1 MCNMH
6 TSPISSVF
14 KCKARNSNTHITTNQ
29 NHSENFNIITHQEKK
44 KKKLTQVLVWL
55 PRNREKETSE
65 PSDRIPSSHLFP
77 HISQQPNKTDNKL
90 RAEA

>member
-1 MCNMH
+1 VQYAYISNFFSFRMQSKKLEH
-6 TSPISSVF
+6 TYYHKPKPLRKF
-14 KCKARNSNTHITTNQ
+14 Q
-29 NHSENFNIITHQEKK
+29 YNHTRRK